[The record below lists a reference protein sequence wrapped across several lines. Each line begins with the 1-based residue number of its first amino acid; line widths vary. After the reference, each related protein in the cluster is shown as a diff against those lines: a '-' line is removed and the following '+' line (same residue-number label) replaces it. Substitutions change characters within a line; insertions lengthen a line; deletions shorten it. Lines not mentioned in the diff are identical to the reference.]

1 MPAYEL
7 IVVIVLLFVVFAA
20 FAYERLPK
28 EMVAIGTPVLLL
40 AFGILDVTDVLAT
53 LSNSAPFTI
62 ACMFILAA
70 ALERTGCIEA
80 LGNTAV
86 RLVGKRPAAG
96 LALLVGLAITT
107 SAFVNNTP
115 IVVILTP
122 VAMKLAQQL
131 SIAPSKLL
139 IPLSYGAIFGGT
151 CTLIGTSTNILVDG
165 VARQFGVEPFGIF
178 SITGPGLIMAA
189 VGATYL
195 FLFGQRLLPERYA
208 PSAAFTAAGSRRFL
222 TELVITPGSGLA
234 GKTLG
239 EARLVGLKDARIL
252 DVIRNEESR
261 RWTLRDLRLAE
272 GDRLVV
278 EAPVPGLM
286 ALHDRSGL
294 TIEPLAAVQEV
305 ATRST
310 VLVEGMVGPSS
321 RFLGKR
327 LRDLN
332 IRRRYGVYMIAIHR
346 QGQDLRGPLDR
357 FRLQVGD
364 TVLME
369 GPADGVAQLIEA
381 GDLINLTEPQEKPFR
396 IRKAPI
402 AIGAVAAV
410 VGLAALDVMPIAGL
424 ALIAAFVVLATKC
437 LDRRD
442 VGAAIDWRVLLI
454 IVGMLSL
461 GTAMEKTGA
470 LELIVGWVGGMS
482 GMLPPFA
489 VLSAFYLVT
498 SVLTSLLSNSAIAV
512 LMTPIAIG
520 MADALG
526 VDPRPFVVAV
536 MFGAS
541 ADFATPIGYQTN
553 TLVYG
558 AGGYRYMD
566 FVRIG
571 VPLNI
576 LFWLTA
582 SFLIPIFFPF

>member
-40 AFGILDVTDVLAT
+40 AFGILDVADVLAT

-96 LALLVGLAITT
+96 LALLVGLAVTT

-234 GKTLG
+234 GKTLD
-239 EARLVGLKDARIL
+239 EARLVGLKDARII

>member
-96 LALLVGLAITT
+96 LALLVGLAVTT

-234 GKTLG
+234 GKTLD
-239 EARLVGLKDARIL
+239 EARLVGLKDARII

>member
-234 GKTLG
+234 GKTLD
-239 EARLVGLKDARIL
+239 EARLVGLKDARII